1 MLQKTS
7 NSDDEDDPTQQVY
20 MLKEDDLNRSVYD
33 SKYDKYIEYHDVH
46 LSSDLEPILA

>member
-33 SKYDKYIEYHDVH
+33 TKYDKYIEYHDTN